1 MATASLELVNVSK
14 AFGGLRVTRNVSFSV
29 AASGITALIGP
40 NGAGKTTIFNLVS
53 GVYSVDSGQILLQGK
68 DVTAVPSHL
77 RIRHGVT
84 RNFQN
89 IRLMQ
94 HLTVTEN
101 LMLGQHIK
109 TNGWKD
115 LFRPFRLFPNYKW
128 QREAREA
135 LAEAGLMEYASATV
149 TALPYGIRKR
159 VDLVRALMSGPKL
172 LMLDEPAAGLNPSES
187 NDLMEELSRIS
198 KAGVALLIVE
208 HDMNFVRNLCQQII
222 VLNFGEKIAEGS
234 MAEIQKNA
242 AVREAYLGTGEGDG
256 HAT

>member
-1 MATASLELVNVSK
+1 MVAPPLELINVSK
-14 AFGGLRVTRNVSFSV
+14 AFGGLRVTHNVSFSV

-53 GVYSVDSGQILLQGK
+53 GVYSVDSGQILLEGT
-68 DVTAVPSHL
+68 DVTNVPSRF
-77 RIRHGVT
+77 RIRHGIT

-109 TNGWKD
+109 TSGWKD
-115 LFRPFRLFPNYKW
+115 LVRPFRLFPNYKW

-135 LAEAGLMEYASATV
+135 LAEAGLMEYADATV

-159 VDLVRALMSGPKL
+159 VDLVRALMSGPRL
-172 LMLDEPAAGLNPSES
+172 LMLDEPAAGLNSSES
-187 NDLMEELSRIS
+187 NDLMEDLSRVS

-208 HDMNFVRNLCQQII
+208 HDMNFIRNLCEQII

-234 MAEIQKNA
+234 MAEIQKNP
-242 AVREAYLGTGEGDG
+242 AVREAYLGTDEGDD
-256 HAT
+256 HDP